1 MKTNFRRSLKLLTA
15 CSTSLNFGFSYLN
28 SYAHMLLLILWGRNR
43 MASHCEPGYL
53 SVVRLVC
60 DFTNTGTE
68 CYFQVLVWS
77 IMVTEVELP
86 YTLNTV
92 SPHWKLC
99 SHASRFYLLG
109 KVPCYWLD

>member
-1 MKTNFRRSLKLLTA
+1 
-15 CSTSLNFGFSYLN
+15 
-28 SYAHMLLLILWGRNR
+28 
-43 MASHCEPGYL
+43 MANHCEPGYL

-86 YTLNTV
+86 YTLNPTGSFAAM
-92 SPHWKLC
+92 SPDFISWAKFHV
-99 SHASRFYLLG
+99 FG
-109 KVPCYWLD
+109 